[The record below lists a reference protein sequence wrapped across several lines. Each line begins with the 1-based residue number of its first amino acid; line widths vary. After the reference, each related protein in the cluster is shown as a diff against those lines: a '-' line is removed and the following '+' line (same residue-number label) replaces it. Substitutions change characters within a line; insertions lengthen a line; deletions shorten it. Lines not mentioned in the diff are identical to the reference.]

1 MGLFL
6 GVSFL
11 SFIELVEILIVAFII
26 SCSSESEIE
35 KDANDIEKTK
45 EANLFSTSSLD
56 FSEMMND

>member
-26 SCSSESEIE
+26 SCSRETEIE
-35 KDANDIEKTK
+35 NEPKIKSLNENDIEIEGQKI
-45 EANLFSTSSLD
+45 
-56 FSEMMND
+56 